1 MASMRVAP
9 GARNQVAVELAW
21 ADDDVVVVPRRRPG
35 RWLAALLVLVLAVMA
50 ARSMAVNPNFQWAVV
65 GQYLFSPI
73 ILSGLLV
80 TCWLTLLAM
89 AIASTLGVV
98 LATAQMSD
106 NPVVSSAS
114 AAYIWFFRGTPV
126 LVQLIF
132 WYNMAALYPDYAIGL
147 PFMRPLLSGSLNDII
162 TPWTAAVL
170 ALSLNEAAYMAEII
184 RGGLLSVDRD
194 QRDAARALGMRSFQ
208 MLLRVTLPQA
218 MRAIIPPTGNQ
229 TIGMLKGTSIVSI
242 VALSDLLYSAQQV
255 YARTFQT
262 IPLLL
267 VACAWYLVATTVLSL
282 LQYRVERYFQ
292 RSDPT
297 QRRRRPATQIERAM
311 P

>member
-1 MASMRVAP
+1 MRAAP
-9 GARNQVAVELAW
+9 AVSPESAAW
-21 ADDDVVVVPRRRPG
+21 MDDDVIVVARRRPG
-35 RWLAALLVLVLAVMA
+35 RWIAALLVLLLAAAV
-50 ARSMAVNPNFQWAVV
+50 ARSVAVNPNFQWSVV
-65 GQYLFSPI
+65 GQYIAAPI

-80 TCWLTLLAM
+80 TCWLTVLVM
-89 AIASTLGVV
+89 AIAIVLGIA
-98 LATAQMSD
+98 LATAQVSE
-106 NPVVSSAS
+106 NPVVSAAS
-114 AAYIWFFRGTPV
+114 TGYIWFFRGTPV

-147 PFMRPLLSGSLNDII
+147 PFLHPFLYGSVNDLI
-162 TPWTAAVL
+162 TPWTAAIL

-208 MLLRVTLPQA
+208 MLTRITLPQA

-255 YARTFQT
+255 YTRTFQT

-267 VACAWYLVATTVLSL
+267 VACAWYLVATTILSVL
-282 LQYRVERYFQ
+282 QHRVERYFQ
-292 RSDPT
+292 RST
-297 QRRRRPATQIERAM
+297 RAEHRRPSAVQIESAM